1 MTHVDE
7 NAAFDLFMYASNNEL
22 LYTMYVQPILKNFR
36 RKIEKDTFNVS
47 LAPKAFDSC
56 VRDAARLYCREFG
69 SPNQAY
75 YEMFNAATR
84 REAAQ
89 MMFDYFKD
97 EI

>member
-1 MTHVDE
+1 MTYVDE
-7 NAAFDLFMYASNNEL
+7 IAARELFLFTSNNEL
-22 LYTMYVQPILKNFR
+22 LYNMYVQPILKNFR
-36 RKIEKDTFNVS
+36 RKIKEGTFNAS

-75 YEMFNAATR
+75 FEMFNAATR
-84 REAAQ
+84 RETAR
-89 MMFDYFKD
+89 MMYENFED